1 MDNKQINDDKLN
13 DSIPLSTIAK
23 VLLRKIKLQEFEING
38 LKAQIKEN
46 KEKIKAQEEEID
58 KFRKYEKKIESVIE
72 ELSPEE
78 RREMKEN
85 PMYKRSLILI
95 KELREEIKE
104 QKNFIDTLIA
114 QLNIKKLT
122 YRNTI
127 KKKYPRE

>member
-114 QLNIKKLT
+114 QLNIK
-122 YRNTI
+122 N
-127 KKKYPRE
+127 